1 MALTF
6 GTLLS
11 SQGTNAHHTR
21 PTSRTRGNSPTLCS
35 ADHDR
40 QTAAVGPPTRTTPR
54 GRRCCRHLRPA
65 RQLTGVR
72 GPGAKMN
79 TTTESAR
86 RQLLRGLE
94 CCAPGPW
101 SGRPRHSATSA
112 ARGLTLAG
120 VPPGSGNVRPTLSRS
135 AAPRPLHHVSPTRVA
150 RAQMLAPLLRLPRSR
165 AARGRDRTPGAAHSA
180 PGASDSGRGA

>member
-11 SQGTNAHHTR
+11 SQGTNAHHSR
-21 PTSRTRGNSPTLCS
+21 PSGRSRGNSQTVCA
-35 ADHDR
+35 ADPGR
-40 QTAAVGPPTRTTPR
+40 QTAATRSPTRLALR
-54 GRRCCRHLRPA
+54 LSRCRRLRSA

-101 SGRPRHSATSA
+101 SGKPRHWAASA

-120 VPPGSGNVRPTLSRS
+120 VPPGNGNVRPTLSRS

-165 AARGRDRTPGAAHSA
+165 AARGGDRAPGAAHSA
-180 PGASDSGRGA
+180 PGVRDSGLGA